1 MSGVLEDLPS
11 GKRRRDNKSL
21 SSGSMPVEEAF
32 SLNCNALIFQIPL
45 RVCRN
50 WHHVVFRI
58 RQA

>member
-1 MSGVLEDLPS
+1 MSGVLDDLPS
-11 GKRRRDNKSL
+11 GKRRRDDKSL

-50 WHHVVFRI
+50 WHHVVF
-58 RQA
+58 